1 MAQTELTEFNEIP
14 VRVTMNEYIELS
26 KMYSTP
32 KSSQFIN
39 GVLDQISIDLKAN
52 GQIKKIGRGLM

>member
-39 GVLDQISIDLKAN
+39 GVLDQISIELKAK